1 MNSIGENCNELKK
14 TYDNC
19 FNSWFSENFLRGNTD
34 DSKCKPVWFLYQ
46 KCVQVT
52 ITMLDDQ

>member
-19 FNSWFSENFLRGNTD
+19 FNSWFSENFLRGKTD
-34 DSKCKPVWFLYQ
+34 DTQCKSLFLVYQ

-52 ITMLDDQ
+52 SYYVQW